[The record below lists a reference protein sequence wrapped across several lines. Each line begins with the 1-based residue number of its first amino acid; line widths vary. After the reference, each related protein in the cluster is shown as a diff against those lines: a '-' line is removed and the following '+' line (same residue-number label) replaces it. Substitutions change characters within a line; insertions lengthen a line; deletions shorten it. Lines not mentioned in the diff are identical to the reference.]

1 MYKKKEKTYEE
12 KKSEDEG
19 EEEGKAEFDDDK
31 GFWRY

>member
-1 MYKKKEKTYEE
+1 MTYEE